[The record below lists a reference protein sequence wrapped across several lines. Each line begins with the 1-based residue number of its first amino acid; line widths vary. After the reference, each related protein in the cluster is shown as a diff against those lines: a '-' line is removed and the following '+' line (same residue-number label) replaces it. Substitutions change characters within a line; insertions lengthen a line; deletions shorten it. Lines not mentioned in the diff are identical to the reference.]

1 MYLGYVL
8 IVLMLIAL
16 FVCFYFLC
24 VRCDFFFFFWM
35 CEEKES
41 GNRVGEK
48 RDREIETET
57 EIETEREN

>member
-1 MYLGYVL
+1 
-8 IVLMLIAL
+8 
-16 FVCFYFLC
+16 
-24 VRCDFFFFFWM
+24 M
-35 CEEKES
+35 CEETES